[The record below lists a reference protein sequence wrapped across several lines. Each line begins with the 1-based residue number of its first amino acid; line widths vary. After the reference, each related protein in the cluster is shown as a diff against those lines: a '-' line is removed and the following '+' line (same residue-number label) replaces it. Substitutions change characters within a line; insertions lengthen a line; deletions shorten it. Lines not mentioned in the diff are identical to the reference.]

1 MYQMI
6 TFDKEHHD
14 TGLEEDAEKAP
25 FYEALTFLIKAGC
38 KTAIM
43 ISEKV

>member
-1 MYQMI
+1 MI
-6 TFDKEHHD
+6 TVDKEHHD
-14 TGLEEDAEKAP
+14 IGLEEDAEKAP